1 MIFSIILLFPDI
13 INQQVVELR
22 QLIVSI
28 LTCAFRFSSFTYS
41 DVLAQLQNVDVNEA
55 AGSDGVLARFLK
67 EVAKEIVE
75 PLTALYNKSFQS
87 GEVPL
92 DWKKSHVTPVHKGGD
107 TSDLGNFCPTSMVP
121 VVAKI
126 LEKLIANQLCGYL
139 ESHQL
144 FHGHQGAYRCGRS
157 SEQILLYAVDT
168 IINSLDGGK
177 VVCAVFGFEKGI

>member
-1 MIFSIILLFPDI
+1 M
-13 INQQVVELR
+13 
-22 QLIVSI
+22 
-28 LTCAFRFSSFTYS
+28 
-41 DVLAQLQNVDVNEA
+41 
-55 AGSDGVLARFLK
+55 
-67 EVAKEIVE
+67 
-75 PLTALYNKSFQS
+75 TALYNKSIQS

-107 TSDLGNFCPTSMVP
+107 ASDPGNFRPISVVP

-126 LEKLIANQLCGYL
+126 LERLIANQLCGYL

-168 IINSLDGGK
+168 VINSLDGGM
-177 VVCAVFGFEKGI
+177 VVCAAFLDLRKAFDSLDHALLLQRLHHLGICGAEIQWFSSYLSDRVQQVKCNKSYSGWGPVLGGIPKAVPWDPSYF